1 MPTSRFRDDQRR
13 LMLIWS
19 GRDGWRQSV
28 GEIWEGGEGEG
39 IPGVVVVVAGVAVAV
54 ATIVTSP
61 PITVVEGE
69 VVVVGIVGSLSQ
81 CMVLAVGEGGVTER

>member
-28 GEIWEGGEGEG
+28 GEIWEGGEVVG
-39 IPGVVVVVAGVAVAV
+39 IQEAVVAAGVAVVV
-54 ATIVTSP
+54 ATIAMSP
-61 PITVVEGE
+61 RITVVEGE
-69 VVVVGIVGSLSQ
+69 VVEVGIAGSLSR
-81 CMVLAVGEGGVTER
+81 CMVLVVGEGGVTER

>member
-1 MPTSRFRDDQRR
+1 M
-13 LMLIWS
+13 
-19 GRDGWRQSV
+19 

-39 IPGVVVVVAGVAVAV
+39 IPGVVVVAGVAV

-61 PITVVEGE
+61 PITGVEGE